1 MLRTLCCLIV
11 LHTTALAAQQ
21 SPFVGSWQVSY
32 PVGATVEN
40 GVNTPI
46 LGTGV
51 LEIAA
56 AGDSL
61 VGELNMDAND
71 QFPPRPMQRLVASGA
86 GPEATFIAHTEAQ
99 LNMNGEERT
108 ATVISTWKL
117 AVKGDSLSG
126 TVERVLEG
134 FEMANQPP
142 QPVTGVRRK
151 R

>member
-11 LHTTALAAQQ
+11 LNTTALAAQQ
-21 SPFVGSWQVSY
+21 SPFAGTWRLTY

-46 LGTGV
+46 MGTGV
-51 LEIAA
+51 LKISTT
-56 AGDSL
+56 GDSL

-71 QFPPRPMQRLVASGA
+71 QVPPRPMQRLIASAA
-86 GPEATFIAHTEAQ
+86 GPDATFIAHTEAK

-142 QPVTGVRRK
+142 QPVTGVRRT

>member
-1 MLRTLCCLIV
+1 MFRTLFCLTV
-11 LHTTALAAQQ
+11 LTTTTLAAQQ
-21 SPFVGSWQVSY
+21 SPFVGSWHVSY

-46 LGTGV
+46 MGTGV
-51 LEIAA
+51 LKISTT
-56 AGDSL
+56 GDSL

-71 QFPPRPMQRLVASGA
+71 QVPPRPMQRLIASGA

-99 LNMNGEERT
+99 LNMNGEEQT

-142 QPVTGVRRK
+142 QPVTGVRRT